1 MGREE
6 DNNRVQKLIY
16 SALCTTY
23 QECIPLSLHCIQ
35 VSQHM
40 INSIHSGYIE
50 RNAEAE
56 APLAAPPRPGTPIAR
71 SQMVRPIAAGRMVS
85 NGGMAAPSPTG
96 WRCLPSIR
104 PPSSAVDAVQ
114 CTRSVL

>member
-35 VSQHM
+35 GSQHM

-56 APLAAPPRPGTPIAR
+56 ALGMGKNLLVRIFWAILALFLPRIYRA
-71 SQMVRPIAAGRMVS
+71 
-85 NGGMAAPSPTG
+85 
-96 WRCLPSIR
+96 
-104 PPSSAVDAVQ
+104 
-114 CTRSVL
+114 